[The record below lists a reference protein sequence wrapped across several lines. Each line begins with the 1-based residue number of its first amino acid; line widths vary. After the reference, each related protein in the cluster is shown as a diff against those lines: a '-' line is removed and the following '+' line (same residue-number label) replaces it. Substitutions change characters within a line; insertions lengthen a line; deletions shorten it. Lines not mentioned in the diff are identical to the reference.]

1 MAQGKLPLSNYRNFL
16 EQDAAY
22 FEHVADV
29 YRLAAIKM
37 EIQKKKRLCL
47 FLLETVRKIFR
58 SSQAIHPEKR
68 SIRERPGGYSTQSVH
83 GFPK

>member
-22 FEHVADV
+22 FKHVADV

-47 FLLETVRKIFR
+47 FLLETVRKKNYQGKAR
-58 SSQAIHPEKR
+58 WVQHSKR
-68 SIRERPGGYSTQSVH
+68 TWIS
-83 GFPK
+83 